1 MAEITIDDIAPRR
14 VYAVG
19 STPTT
24 AFAVPFVFFS
34 STDLRVYVGGDLL
47 DLGDDYTVV
56 GAGVQA
62 GGTVTLADAVTDT
75 TVAIVRRVPVDRLTD
90 FPAAG
95 PFKIPALNRELD
107 RLVAMLQQAETD
119 MLRSLRL
126 PEDED
131 LETGALPSLVSRA
144 GRALG
149 FDADGA
155 PVASLSTMEAID
167 GVVAAG
173 VAAGKVIATV
183 PPVTSDGTLTE
194 VPTGYTLSSAA
205 QADVV
210 VGGLNQAGR
219 FTVGAS
225 SGGVEGS
232 SVYFPEAVPLN
243 VDVAIRILGV
253 SPDAPGT
260 GDVAYTPALPLG
272 VTASGGSSVN
282 SAAVDHVHPRPSAA
296 DVGAAAA
303 SHTHATATTGAAGFM
318 SAADKTKLD
327 GLGGSSV
334 TSVAGKTGA
343 VTLVV
348 GDVSG
353 AAPLASPTFTGTP
366 AAPTASP
373 GTNTTQ
379 VSTTAFVQA
388 AIAALVASSP
398 AALNTLNELAAALGN
413 DPNFATTVTNL
424 LAGKAPLTSPA
435 LTGTPTAPT
444 ASQADN
450 STKIATTAYVDT
462 GLALKAPL
470 ASPTL
475 TGTPAAPTAAV
486 GTNTTQLAT
495 TAFVNAQAEQV
506 VVFCLSDE
514 TTALTTGTAKLTW
527 RAPWAGVWTRIPT
540 ASLSTVS
547 TSGLPTVDVNLNG
560 TSILGTNKLSIDANE
575 KTSVTAATA
584 TTVATSAFAADDEF
598 TFDQDVAGTGA
609 KGMKVT
615 MYARRTA

>member
-1 MAEITIDDIAPRR
+1 MAEITIDDIAPRK

-19 STPTT
+19 AT
-24 AFAVPFVFFS
+24 AQDEFAVPFVFFS

-62 GGTVTLADAVTDT
+62 GGTVTLADAVTNT

-131 LETGALPSLVSRA
+131 LETGALPALADRA
-144 GRALG
+144 GRPLG

-155 PVASLSTMEAID
+155 PVASTVTMAAME
-167 GVVAAG
+167 GVVTAG

-183 PPVTSDGTLTE
+183 PPVTSDGTLEE
-194 VPTGYTLSSAA
+194 VDTGYTLSSAA

-219 FTVGAS
+219 FTVGGSTTSDFS
-225 SGGVEGS
+225 SVFFPEPVPEGVE
-232 SVYFPEAVPLN
+232 
-243 VDVAIRILGV
+243 VAIRILGV

-272 VTASGGSSVN
+272 ATASGGSSVN
-282 SAAVDHVHPRPSAA
+282 SAAVDHVHPLPDLSGLGAAPEDHDHVIA
-296 DVGAAAA
+296 DVTGLQAALDAKA
-303 SHTHATATTGAAGFM
+303 GETATTAAL
-318 SAADKTKLD
+318 ALK
-327 GLGGSSV
+327 
-334 TSVAGKTGA
+334 
-343 VTLVV
+343 
-348 GDVSG
+348 
-353 AAPLASPTFTGTP
+353 APLASPTFTGTP

-398 AALNTLNELAAALGN
+398 STLDTLNELAAALGD

-424 LAGKAPLTSPA
+424 LAGKAPLASPA

-506 VVFCLSDE
+506 FVFCLSDE
-514 TTALTTGTAKLTW
+514 TTALTTGTAKVTW
-527 RAPWAGVWTRIPT
+527 RAPWPGVWTRIPT

-584 TTVATSAFAADDEF
+584 TTIATAAFAADDEF